1 MELYHKV
8 GMTGKK
14 QTWIVWII
22 LGVLLA
28 SGVWYLSIH
37 SNQTHGDAW
46 KMLPDT
52 PSLILEFDNPGRV
65 YENVRDNP
73 IWKSLTNTLLFKRVD
88 LRIGQLDS
96 LLDKNSDYLS
106 HFKNS
111 PLLVAFYNDSSHG
124 LSTLFLSSIALHP
137 GSASIKHF
145 LMNRLGPDYA
155 VEYSPVGNHNLFK
168 VIDALHDMRYYFT
181 LLDGVFAF
189 SMDEQV
195 IRNAMG
201 QYSDKNKGLNT
212 LPAIIRLR
220 KFAGKKA
227 EARIFI
233 NYPALAKTITKISA
247 PEVGNTADFLARF
260 AQWSETDLLIKNR
273 ELLLTGYT
281 TCSLDGDDFLTGFN
295 RKEDASDVY
304 NIVPYDANILLS
316 INGLDLKKQMNPKQ
330 YSSFQMPYRNPLKK
344 LTAFLVNG
352 VSLFTNAVN
361 EQEYHSK
368 LYLALRMDNH
378 GALLRTIDRLSQL
391 SGGNKKYHYQKYTIK
406 RVRIKQFWLKLLGK
420 AFAGIQGNYYTQ
432 IGNYVVF
439 ANSQYALQRLIDL
452 YETGKTADLN
462 DNFKKLTDNMLS
474 NANTTL
480 WIKPRLLA
488 GLFQKYINKALA
500 IDFKNNMETI
510 DDFQNI
516 VFQFSKENK
525 LFYTNF
531 YIQFSKSFHEENL
544 SLWKTTLD
552 GEVAGK
558 PFLVKNSKSGL
569 YDLIVFDKKG
579 RMYLINANG
588 KILWKKK
595 LVQPPMSDIEQVDYY
610 KNGKIQFLFN
620 TQDNLYLIDRK
631 GRFTGEYPIRINPAA
646 TNGLSLF
653 DYTKRKDYRILI
665 AQADKRVYDYNIKGR
680 MIKGWAKP
688 KMSNIVTTKV
698 QRLIANKKDYILIT
712 DIDDHV
718 HIVNRKGKIRIHL
731 KSAVKK
737 ARHSIFYVN
746 KTNGKGILLTTDK
759 NGRLTYIS
767 SSGKINH
774 TDFGKFSPEHY
785 FLYED
790 FNGNGW
796 RDFIFLDN
804 RKLTVFDRFK
814 KVLFSYTFKSNIHN
828 KPVFF
833 TLGKGQRAL
842 GVVAAEEKTIYLFDN
857 KGNTLIS
864 KGLIGETPFTV
875 GSLKN
880 NNAVNLITATGNVL
894 YNYRIK

>member
-1 MELYHKV
+1 MS
-8 GMTGKK
+8 GKK
-14 QTWIVWII
+14 QTWILWII
-22 LGVLLA
+22 LGVLVA
-28 SGVWYLSIH
+28 SSVWYLFIH
-37 SNQTHGDAW
+37 SIKTNGDAW

-52 PSLILEFDNPGRV
+52 PSLILEFDKPGKV
-65 YENVRDNP
+65 YENIQDNP

-96 LLDKNSDYLS
+96 LLNKNTNDLR
-106 HFKNS
+106 HFKNK
-111 PLLVAFYNDSSHG
+111 PLLVAFYNNSSKG
-124 LSTLFLSSIALHP
+124 LSTLFLSSVALHW
-137 GSASIKHF
+137 GSGSIKHF

-155 VEYSPVGNHNLFK
+155 VEYAPVGKYNLFK
-168 VIDALHDMRYYFT
+168 VIDAIHNMRYYFT
-181 LLDGVFAF
+181 FLDGVFAF

-195 IRNAMG
+195 IRNTMH
-201 QYSDKNKGLNT
+201 QYSEKNKGLNT

-220 KFAGKKA
+220 KYEGKKT

-233 NYPALAKTITKISA
+233 NYPALAATLKNISA
-247 PEVGNTADFLARF
+247 PEVGNATGFLAQF
-260 AQWSETDLLIKNR
+260 AQWSETDLLIKNK

-281 TCSLDGDDFLTGFN
+281 MCSSDGDDFLTGFN
-295 RKEDASDVY
+295 KKENPSDVY

-316 INGLDLKKQMNPKQ
+316 INGLALKKQLDTTP
-330 YSSFQMPYRNPLKK
+330 YSSFQKSYLHPLKK
-344 LTAFLVNG
+344 LTASLENG

-361 EQEYHSK
+361 EQEYHAK
-368 LYLALRMDNH
+368 LYLALRMDTK
-378 GALLRTIDRLSQL
+378 GLLTQTVDRISQL
-391 SGGNKKYHYQKYTIK
+391 SGSHKKYHYQKYTIK
-406 RVRIKQFWLKLLGK
+406 RVLIKQLWKKLLGK

-432 IGNYVVF
+432 MGNFVVF
-439 ANSQYALQRLIDL
+439 ANSRDALQRLIDL

-462 DNFKKLTDNMLS
+462 HNFKKLTDNMQS
-474 NANTTL
+474 KANLTL

-500 IDFKNNMETI
+500 VDFRNNMETI

-516 VFQFSKENK
+516 VFQFSKVNK

-531 YIQFSKSFHEENL
+531 YVQFSKSFHEENL

-558 PFLVKNSKSGL
+558 PFLVKNSKSGY

-579 RMYLINANG
+579 RMYLMNANG

-595 LVQPPMSDIEQVDYY
+595 LVQPPMSGIEQVDYY

-620 TQDNLYLIDRK
+620 TEDNLYLIDRK
-631 GRFTGEYPIRINPAA
+631 GRFTGNYPIRLNPSA
-646 TNGLSLF
+646 TNGVSLF
-653 DYTKRKDYRILI
+653 DYTKRKDYRLLI
-665 AQADKRVYDYNIKGR
+665 AQADKRVYDYNVKGQT
-680 MIKGWAKP
+680 IKGWAKP
-688 KMSNIVTTKV
+688 KMGNIVTAKV

-712 DIDDHV
+712 DIDNHV
-718 HIVNRKGKIRIHL
+718 RIVNRKGKIRIHL
-731 KSAVKK
+731 KGRVNK
-737 ARHSIFYVN
+737 ARNSIFYVN
-746 KTNGKGILLTTDK
+746 RTNGKGILLTTDK

-767 SSGKINH
+767 SSGKIKH
-774 TDFGKFSPEHY
+774 TNFGTFSPEHY

-790 FNGNGW
+790 FNGDGW

-814 KVLFSYTFKSNIHN
+814 KVLFSYTFQTNIHN

-875 GSLKN
+875 GSIKN
-880 NNAVNLITATGNVL
+880 NAAVNLITATGSIL